1 MIVARNPGSDIPFM
15 LLTNLPVET
24 VADAKRIL
32 RFYCRRWECEEGMQF
47 LKEQVSLEAIRTFR
61 WTAIC
66 RLVLLAAVVML
77 YLAWLWEKHL
87 KLAERM
93 IDYAQVLP
101 DEVDFMLYR
110 LLTGLTHILN
120 ACFYLRRALL

>member
-1 MIVARNPGSDIPFM
+1 MPSG
-15 LLTNLPVET
+15 
-24 VADAKRIL
+24 
-32 RFYCRRWECEEGMQF
+32 EGMQF
-47 LKEQVSLEAIRTFR
+47 LKEDVSLEAIRTFR

-77 YLAWLWEKHL
+77 YLAWLWEKHRG
-87 KLAERM
+87 LAERL